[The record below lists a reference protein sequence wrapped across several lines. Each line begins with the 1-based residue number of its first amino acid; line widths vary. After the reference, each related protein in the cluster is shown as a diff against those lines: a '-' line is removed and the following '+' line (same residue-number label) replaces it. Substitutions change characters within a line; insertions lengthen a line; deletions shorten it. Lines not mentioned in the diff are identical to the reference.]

1 VTTFAVQRGA
11 HVVCS
16 WDVDSGR
23 ATVSDRYP
31 TKDGVVI
38 VGESERLGFV
48 LSPAEDGVAYRITIG
63 DVPLIDLLPNQEDAN
78 GASMGGTVFWREIT
92 YFESARGAT
101 TVTLESR
108 VEADPEGTWRVR
120 MQGPLYVT
128 PSKLGED
135 RYLAMASDLEAL
147 SRGLLVD
154 LYGKSNQTSDI
165 RLAAEGAVYRLPA
178 EELASIERLLESL
191 APTLIDI
198 GRRPASRIR
207 SELRIEPYWGTERL
221 SPSSLADLSRRGVS
235 LAHGQ
240 RPARIRRESRRE
252 TFDVP
257 EHRVIRAV
265 LEIIAGRARHCQKVA
280 RNHAQAIE
288 SERGFRDV
296 QFGPGPSLYEIVDMP
311 RIRRLGE
318 SGARARRA
326 ESLARSLMDLSYLR
340 EAPAELQAIRGGVF
354 DRSADYHRVFSLLRA
369 YLLTNAVWFEGD
381 ANANITKL
389 TSRLFEQWCY
399 LQVVE
404 GFRAAGLDLREW
416 TGLLRQHLRS
426 RFILDFERGLAFEGE
441 LGGGLRVRIRY
452 EPWILSESAAIAN
465 GETLC
470 RGASSDTPWSPDIVV
485 ECLRRDADEWRAVYA
500 VVLDSKYVPR
510 ITSAHWEKTAKYLE
524 IRRAHDRRQVVR
536 QLWLVAPGMP
546 EHITCEDPAVD
557 FGDSGPSCASDE
569 AVRFCMNVVPAS
581 PNAGGPVTDGSPFL
595 RMARGTLAFFLREF
609 GAARGS

>member
-1 VTTFAVQRGA
+1 MTAFAVQRGA

-16 WDVDSGR
+16 WDLDSGR
-23 ATVSDRYP
+23 ATVSDRYR
-31 TKDGVVI
+31 TKDGLVI
-38 VGESERLGFV
+38 VDELDRLGFV
-48 LSPAEDGVAYRITIG
+48 FSPAEDGVAYRITIG
-63 DVPLIDLLPNQEDAN
+63 DVPIIDLLSSQEDAD
-78 GASMGGTVFWREIT
+78 GASMGGNVFWKEIA
-92 YFESARGAT
+92 YFESARGVT

-108 VEADPEGTWRVR
+108 VEADTEGAWRVR
-120 MQGPLYVT
+120 MQGQLYVM

-178 EELASIERLLESL
+178 EELAAIERLLESL
-191 APTLIDI
+191 TPTLIDI
-198 GRRPASRIR
+198 GRRPASRIC
-207 SELRIEPYWGTERL
+207 SELRLEPYWGTERL
-221 SPSSLADLSRRGVS
+221 SATSLADLSRRGVS
-235 LAHGQ
+235 LVHGQ

-265 LEIIAGRARHCQKVA
+265 LEHIAGRARHCQEIA
-280 RNHAQAIE
+280 RNHAKAIE
-288 SERGFRDV
+288 SERGFRDL
-296 QFGPGPSLYEIVDMP
+296 QLGPGPSLYEVVDLP
-311 RIRRLGE
+311 RLRRLGE

-326 ESLARSLMDLSYLR
+326 ESLARSLTDLPYLR

-354 DRSADYHRVFSLLRA
+354 DRSTDYQRVFSLLRT

-441 LGGGLRVRIRY
+441 IGGGLRVRIRY
-452 EPWILSESAAIAN
+452 EPWILSEATAIAN
-465 GETLC
+465 GETLY

-485 ECLRRDADEWRAVYA
+485 ECLRRDADDWRTVYA
-500 VVLDSKYVPR
+500 VVIDSKYVLR
-510 ITSAHWEKTAKYLE
+510 ITSTHWERTAKYLE
-524 IRRAHDRRQVVR
+524 IRRTHDRRQVVR
-536 QLWLVAPGMP
+536 QLWLIAPGPP
-546 EHITCEDPAVD
+546 ERITSEDPAVD
-557 FGDSGPSCASDE
+557 FSDSGPTCASDE
-569 AVRFCMNVVPAS
+569 AVRFCMNVLPALPS
-581 PNAGGPVTDGSPFL
+581 ATGPLTDGSAFL